1 MCYHIHQACNL
12 WQFFDSGHPKMPDL
26 LPGERFE
33 GRRKMPVREGEP
45 GLGDGYVWRIAT
57 MLHGEE
63 GIFSLPAGRF
73 E

>member
-1 MCYHIHQACNL
+1 
-12 WQFFDSGHPKMPDL
+12 MPDL

-45 GLGDGYVWRIAT
+45 GLGDGYVRRIAT